1 MSFLDEV
8 DSLRSKSGLS
18 KAKLPVVAGLCFL
31 LVLALVGVGY
41 FAWNAVTTPGVT
53 IEQEDAIEVSTEEES
68 AASIYVHVTGAVVNP
83 GMYELSQGSRVQDA
97 ITAAGGFSEDA
108 FDQSINLARELTD
121 GEQIVVGSTADQST
135 TTTESGTQSAAT
147 ATGEVNINLA
157 DAETLMTLDGI
168 GEATAAKIIAYRDA
182 NGSFATI
189 EEIKEVPGIGDKKYE
204 AIKDSITV

>member
-147 ATGEVNINLA
+147 ATGKVNINLA

-189 EEIKEVPGIGDKKYE
+189 EEIKEVSGIGDKKYE